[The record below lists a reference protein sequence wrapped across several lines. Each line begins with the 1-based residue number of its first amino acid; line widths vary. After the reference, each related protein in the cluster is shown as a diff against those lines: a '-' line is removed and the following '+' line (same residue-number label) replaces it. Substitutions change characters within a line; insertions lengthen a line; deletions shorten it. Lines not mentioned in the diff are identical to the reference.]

1 MKKKK
6 LNRKSVWLIGSGD
19 ISEHYFKV
27 LKSKNRNITI
37 IGRSKKSCNKLEHKI
52 NNYVI
57 SGGLEVFLKNNPEV
71 PDYVIVAVNIEE
83 LTNVCNRLIKFGVK
97 KILCEKPCSLELKEL
112 IALEKKIRK
121 NFVTFSIVYNRRFYE
136 TVQNAKKI
144 IKKDGGLLSINFQF
158 NEKIK
163 DIYKKGY
170 SKKVLSRLLIVNSSH
185 LIDLVFFIEDS
196 NLIKLNTFTAG
207 KLAWHKSA
215 SIFNGHAKTIN
226 GTIISYHA
234 NWNSSGR
241 WSLELMTKK
250 SKIILNPLETLTVFN
265 HSGKSKIIKN
275 KKNLDINFKAGF
287 YQMIDLFENNKLKDF
302 CSIQDQIQNIKIYN
316 KIGNYKN

>member
-27 LKSKNRNITI
+27 LKSKKRNITI

-112 IALEKKIRK
+112 IALEKK
-121 NFVTFSIVYNRRFYE
+121 
-136 TVQNAKKI
+136 
-144 IKKDGGLLSINFQF
+144 
-158 NEKIK
+158 
-163 DIYKKGY
+163 
-170 SKKVLSRLLIVNSSH
+170 
-185 LIDLVFFIEDS
+185 
-196 NLIKLNTFTAG
+196 
-207 KLAWHKSA
+207 
-215 SIFNGHAKTIN
+215 
-226 GTIISYHA
+226 
-234 NWNSSGR
+234 
-241 WSLELMTKK
+241 
-250 SKIILNPLETLTVFN
+250 
-265 HSGKSKIIKN
+265 N
-275 KKNLDINFKAGF
+275 KKKLCNIF
-287 YQMIDLFENNKLKDF
+287 YRI
-302 CSIQDQIQNIKIYN
+302 
-316 KIGNYKN
+316 